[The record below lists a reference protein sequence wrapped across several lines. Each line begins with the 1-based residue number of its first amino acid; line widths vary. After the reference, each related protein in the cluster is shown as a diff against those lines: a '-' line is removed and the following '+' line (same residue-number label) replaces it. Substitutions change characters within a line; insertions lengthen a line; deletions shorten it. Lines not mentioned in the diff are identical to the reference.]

1 MNKLL
6 VLLVFLLNTQ
16 KAYFQT
22 TEHKKAIDSLMK
34 LVDQSKED
42 KEKISLYHQ
51 ICKKYYPEEPSK
63 MMYFN
68 KKIYELS
75 KKTNYKIGYGF
86 YYLNLTDIDYLNSDF
101 EQAIVHG
108 EKAYEILSKTK
119 DVKNHL
125 NAASYLAYAYL
136 DNSNYDK
143 ARKIL
148 LENLSLA
155 HKYNDP
161 KILGRL
167 YLFLGETYED
177 ETASVEEL
185 KNYKKALY
193 YYNKTNDVVG
203 KVSLYQ
209 RIAYIYK
216 NIYLHEEALK
226 YLNLALDQKPD
237 DYNYNILQFEKAR
250 VYNKMGRYKE
260 ANSLALK
267 NEKALSKNQQNSS
280 DVYWINKLCLAIS
293 NFGLKKYSTA
303 IKNCNAILAYGV
315 DDDTK
320 MSTLNIIGH
329 SYLKLNNLEKSKYY
343 IDESLTL
350 VNKVNDFGK
359 EDVYKIKSEL
369 EAALGNYKIALDYSN
384 KYNLLTTDRN
394 SKINQ
399 NRIQHLQVDFEV
411 AEKEN
416 EIKKLEIKEL
426 QYTLN
431 IEKQKKYLIISSFL
445 ILMALISIIVFFRIT
460 KSIKKRNRIIENSN
474 LALSKSQLLLQKSLH
489 EKEILLKEIHHRVK
503 NNLQLVMSLLNI
515 QARESDSRDLDDFLE
530 KGQSRIISMALI
542 HENLYQTDQLD
553 NVNFQE
559 YIENLVHNIKNTFNH
574 QNDNILTEIKAVDA
588 NFDIQTSIP
597 LGLIINELY
606 CNILKHAFPEQK
618 QGKIVIELNHKDHD
632 NFQLTV
638 SDNGVGL
645 SDNASDKKT
654 LGLELVYLLVDQ
666 LCGKIT
672 LLKDQGTKYIIDF
685 KEIVN

>member
-6 VLLVFLLNTQ
+6 VLLVLLLNTQ
-16 KAYFQT
+16 NAYFQT
-22 TEHKKAIDSLMK
+22 TEHKSTIDSLIK

-42 KEKISLYHQ
+42 IEKISLYHQ

-68 KKIYELS
+68 KKVYELS
-75 KKTNYKIGYGF
+75 KKANYKIGYGF

-193 YYNKTNDVVG
+193 YYNKTNDIIG

-209 RIAYIYK
+209 RIAYVYK
-216 NIYLHEEALK
+216 NINLYDEALK
-226 YLNLALDQKPD
+226 YLNLAIDQKPD
-237 DYNYNILQFEKAR
+237 EYNTTIIQVEKAR
-250 VYNKMGRYKE
+250 VFNKLEDYAAAKE
-260 ANSLALK
+260 LALK
-267 NEKALSKNQQNSS
+267 NEVALTKNEQNSS
-280 DVYWINKLCLAIS
+280 DIFLVNQLCLAIS
-293 NFGLKKYSTA
+293 NFGLKEYKEA
-303 IKNCNAILAYGV
+303 IRIGKAILAS
-315 DDDTK
+315 DIDNETK
-320 MSTLNIIGH
+320 MSTLNIVGH
-329 SYLKLNNLEKSKYY
+329 SYLELNNLEEAKRYVDKSL
-343 IDESLTL
+343 DL
-350 VNKVNDFGK
+350 VKDVSGYGI
-359 EDVYKIKSEL
+359 EDVYLIKSKL
-369 EAALGNYKIALDYSN
+369 EQALGNYKSALAYSN
-384 KYNLLTTDRN
+384 KYNVLHVEQN
-394 SKINQ
+394 KKINH

-460 KSIKKRNRIIENSN
+460 KSIKKRNLIIENSN

-559 YIENLVHNIKNTFNH
+559 YIENLVHNIKNTFSNH
-574 QNDNILTEIKAVDA
+574 NDNILTEVKAVDA

-645 SDNASDKKT
+645 NDNTSDKKT